1 MGIAERLRIVERTV
15 LSDDWAMLTRY
26 RLVWRRRDGQQQ
38 ELIRQAY
45 DRGNGA
51 VILPYDPVRRTVLL
65 TRQFRL
71 PVYLNGH
78 DDLLIEAAA
87 GLLDAASPAERIR
100 AEAEEELGLG
110 LGEATQVFDIF
121 MSPGSV
127 TERLY
132 FFVARYDAGDRVSA
146 GGGVVAEGEDIE
158 VLELDFDAAMAQ
170 VADGRIRDAKTV
182 ILLQY
187 AALHLFAAAAAR

>member
-1 MGIAERLRIVERTV
+1 MGIAERLKVLERTV
-15 LSDDWAMLTRY
+15 LSDDWATLTKY
-26 RLVWRRRDGQQQ
+26 RLLWRRRDGREQ

-51 VILPYDPVRRTVLL
+51 AILPYDPVRRTVLL

-71 PVYLNGH
+71 PVFLDGH
-78 DDLLIEAAA
+78 DDLLTEAAA

-100 AEAEEELGLG
+100 EEAEEELGLR
-110 LGEATQVFDIF
+110 LGEARQVFDIF

-132 FFVARYDAGDRVSA
+132 FFVARYDAADRVSA
-146 GGGVVAEGEDIE
+146 GGGLVAEGEDIE
-158 VLELDFDAAMAQ
+158 VLELDFDEAMAQ
-170 VADGRIRDAKTV
+170 LADGRICDAKTV

-187 AALHLFAAAAAR
+187 AALHLFTAAKAP